1 MALGSA
7 FASGAAAAGPGDHIR
22 VGNTVVTPSVSASLF
37 WRSNPYLSD
46 GSDGEEVRSGAGLTL
61 RPALDLKSKNS
72 NYDFSLGSSYTGKKY
87 ITDGMDNLN
96 RWSDFEIRAALRAL
110 PEAKVGL
117 ALSNTL
123 RNAGRETDSTFSE
136 DPYQGRFE
144 EKVAAAAVLR
154 PGSSMELSLGGT
166 AALQKYTAPEDT
178 AFQSDDPAGLNN
190 RSAFGL
196 VADYRWRFFPKT
208 AVVVQVD
215 QTWFRWE
222 REVVPLAGTTDFTG
236 KPDGSLLHAM
246 AGVNGRFSEKVSLKA
261 LAGYGQVINDESSVV
276 AAGQG
281 LAGDFE
287 TDYRGLAL
295 NSEVAYDAT
304 ESQKVSVGY
313 RRDFQDVYFTNFQI
327 YDEVFLRYAGTYVD
341 RLTLAGSLTR
351 RVEDFGGTVSRSD
364 RTIRPSVEAK
374 YLVQDFLDVNAA
386 MSWTQRTSPGG
397 TVAGETVEANDAVG
411 YSDVNLLL
419 GATFTY

>member
-1 MALGSA
+1 
-7 FASGAAAAGPGDHIR
+7 
-22 VGNTVVTPSVSASLF
+22 
-37 WRSNPYLSD
+37 
-46 GSDGEEVRSGAGLTL
+46 
-61 RPALDLKSKNS
+61 
-72 NYDFSLGSSYTGKKY
+72 
-87 ITDGMDNLN
+87 
-96 RWSDFEIRAALRAL
+96 
-110 PEAKVGL
+110 
-117 ALSNTL
+117 
-123 RNAGRETDSTFSE
+123 
-136 DPYQGRFE
+136 
-144 EKVAAAAVLR
+144 
-154 PGSSMELSLGGT
+154 
-166 AALQKYTAPEDT
+166 
-178 AFQSDDPAGLNN
+178 
-190 RSAFGL
+190 
-196 VADYRWRFFPKT
+196 
-208 AVVVQVD
+208 
-215 QTWFRWE
+215 
-222 REVVPLAGTTDFTG
+222 
-236 KPDGSLLHAM
+236 
-246 AGVNGRFSEKVSLKA
+246 VNGRFSEKVSLKA